1 MPYLSEKIKIEG
13 TKFDRRRKLT
23 EEDKKKIR
31 ELSSAGISQRR
42 LASIYKVDRRLIS
55 FILNP
60 SALEENLK
68 RREERGGSKIYYDK
82 KKHAVYVKLHRRY
95 KQDLK
100 LKEEI
105 K

>member
-31 ELSSAGISQRR
+31 ELSSAGLSQRR

-82 KKHAVYVKLHRRY
+82 KKHAVYIKQHRRY

-100 LKEEI
+100 LKEVI